1 MTVPPEAGAH
11 DYRELAPPPALAGVL
26 ACVWTQTAGPAGRHH
41 RVLPDGC
48 ADIVWLAG
56 ERLVVA
62 GTATGPELVAL
73 PPGSSTLGVRFRPG
87 AAGRVLGLPASE
99 LLNQGPPLEA
109 VWGPAGRRL
118 AERVGEATDP
128 ARALAALE
136 AAVAARLDRA
146 GPPDRLVEAVADR
159 LAGPVPVPV
168 ARLAADLGLSERQLL
183 RRCRDAVGYGPKTL
197 ARVLRFRRLL
207 RLAEGN
213 HGRGLAELAAA
224 AGYADQAHLSR
235 ETVRLAGLPPAR
247 LLAQQGMSQPGMSDS
262 FKPPATVV

>member
-73 PPGSSTLGVRFRPG
+73 PPGSTTLGVRFRPG